1 MFSILLI
8 NHSYHSIP
16 VFVSL
21 IMTLWQPNGRLLST
35 VKEFYKILERAQR
48 QTCYH
53 ARGLLVPEIPRE
65 RGRQPAE
72 ESRGR
77 DESLYFPYAE
87 ESCRY
92 VIEQLS
98 RRWSPARPLFMNIF
112 HGRNFLLFQRFP
124 IIDYRPRK
132 VANNRCVESAKIRVA
147 LSTTLAPPI
156 GFVIAPFATTA
167 EIIGP
172 PRTTRTIILFQK

>member
-112 HGRNFLLFQRFP
+112 HEIFSSSNVSR
-124 IIDYRPRK
+124 
-132 VANNRCVESAKIRVA
+132 
-147 LSTTLAPPI
+147 LS
-156 GFVIAPFATTA
+156 
-167 EIIGP
+167 IIGRARSRITVVSSQ
-172 PRTTRTIILFQK
+172 PRSVSLYRRHSLRR

>member
-1 MFSILLI
+1 MTTEWTIAQHRERILQDFRTCTTTNLLPRTRTPR
-8 NHSYHSIP
+8 SRDSSRKRKATGRRIP
-16 VFVSL
+16 WKRRVLVLSL
-21 IMTLWQPNGRLLST
+21 RRRILQVRYRTAISTMIARST
-35 VKEFYKILERAQR
+35 VIYE
-48 QTCYH
+48 H
-53 ARGLLVPEIPRE
+53 
-65 RGRQPAE
+65 
-72 ESRGR
+72 
-77 DESLYFPYAE
+77 FP
-87 ESCRY
+87 
-92 VIEQLS
+92 
-98 RRWSPARPLFMNIF
+98 
-112 HGRNFLLFQRFP
+112 RNFLLFQRFP